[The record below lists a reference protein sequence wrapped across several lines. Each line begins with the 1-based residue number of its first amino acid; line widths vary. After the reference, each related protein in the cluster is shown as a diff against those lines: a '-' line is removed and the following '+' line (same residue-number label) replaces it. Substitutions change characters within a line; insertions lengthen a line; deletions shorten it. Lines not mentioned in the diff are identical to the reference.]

1 MKDLI
6 SIAFEP
12 VNQPDVVALIDALDA
27 YQKPLYPAESYHG
40 VDIDSLAQSNV
51 LFAVARSATGVPVAC
66 GGILL
71 ETDLGELKR
80 MYTKPSHRGQGIARR
95 ILEALE
101 SAAFARGCRRFA
113 LETGYRQAEAI
124 ALYERCGYRRCGPFG
139 TYTEDPNSVFM
150 LKETPRLA
158 LSAEAPWNPPLTRP

>member
-12 VNQPDVVALIDALDA
+12 VNQPDVIALIDELDA
-27 YQKPLYPAESYHG
+27 YQRPLYPGESYHG
-40 VDIDSLAQSNV
+40 LDIDSLAQSNV
-51 LFAVARSATGVPVAC
+51 MFVVARSATGLPVAC

-71 ETDLGELKR
+71 EADLGELKR

-101 SAAFARGCRRFA
+101 SAALARGCRRLA
-113 LETGYRQAEAI
+113 LETGYRQ
-124 ALYERCGYRRCGPFG
+124 P
-139 TYTEDPNSVFM
+139 
-150 LKETPRLA
+150 
-158 LSAEAPWNPPLTRP
+158 